1 MIFRRFFPTAVCAL
15 MLTGAAF
22 AAETVQPTEASRPVE
37 TVQPAEAARPADAA
51 RPVEETE
58 NSNLANMGRGLVNIL
73 TCFLEVP
80 RCLVYWNCE
89 KPIFGLIAGAVN
101 GTGCTAMR
109 LMTGVTDILTLG
121 FDYGTVFN
129 DDFRP
134 FVWQSRWL
142 PPRPE
147 TPAK

>member
-1 MIFRRFFPTAVCAL
+1 MIFRRFLLAAVCAM
-15 MLTGAAF
+15 MLTGAVF
-22 AAETVQPTEASRPVE
+22 AAETAAPAE
-37 TVQPAEAARPADAA
+37 TAQPAETA
-51 RPVEETE
+51 ETE
-58 NSNLANMGRGLVNIL
+58 ERSNLANMGRGLVNIL

-80 RCLVYWNCE
+80 RCLVYRNCE